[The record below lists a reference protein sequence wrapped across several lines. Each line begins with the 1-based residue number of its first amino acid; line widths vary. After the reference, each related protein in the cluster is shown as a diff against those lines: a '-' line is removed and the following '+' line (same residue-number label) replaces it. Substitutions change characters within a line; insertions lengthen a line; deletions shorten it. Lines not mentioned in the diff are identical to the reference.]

1 MEPYFALI
9 EHVIKKQTMKNLQ
22 KIKQQISNKT
32 SSILRKFQKQ
42 DQLEFH
48 GVSYKT

>member
-9 EHVIKKQTMKNLQ
+9 EYVIKKQTMKNLQ

-32 SSILRKFQKQ
+32 SSILGKF
-42 DQLEFH
+42 
-48 GVSYKT
+48 